1 MKRRE
6 ETNFHLVVSRF
17 EETQSE
23 LKRGEKVASLLSS
36 PLSVAEGGNTKKE
49 EEKWISKGLGGD

>member
-17 EETQSE
+17 EDTQSE

-49 EEKWISKGLGGD
+49 